1 MTRPIMK
8 DGLWALSRPSSI
20 GAFAQTASNPCPA
33 LGSKLRDNDFVQLNG
48 GGDA

>member
-8 DGLWALSRPSSI
+8 DGLWALSRPCCI
-20 GAFAQTASNPCPA
+20 GAFAQTASNPSPP
-33 LGSKLRDNDFVQLNG
+33 LRSMLQDTQLNG